1 MIARRLIV
9 RGKVQGVFF
18 RSWTQ
23 TTARSLRVTGWVRNR
38 HAGEV
43 EILVMGPEEDV
54 NEFERLCWRGPIG
67 SKVEGVEASKA
78 LFEPLRTFE
87 RRPTA

>member
-18 RSWTQ
+18 RNWAQDS
-23 TTARSLRVTGWVRNR
+23 ARSLRVTGWVRNR
-38 HAGEV
+38 RSGEV

-54 NEFERLCWRGPIG
+54 DQFTRLCWRGPFG
-67 SKVEGVEASKA
+67 AKVEDIESSKA
-78 LFEPLRTFE
+78 TFEPLRTFD